1 MTYKIR
7 GNPDYLIKQ
16 SGRLNDLAAA
26 IDRDL
31 RQLDDAVRPL
41 RNTFL
46 GQRASS
52 FFQQYDQFR
61 GQMFSLR
68 DIARNFS
75 GQLADA
81 GRKFKAADRS

>member
-7 GNPDYLIKQ
+7 GNPDHLLRQ
-16 SGRLNDLAAA
+16 SARLNDLASA
-26 IDRDL
+26 IERDL
-31 RQLDDAVRPL
+31 RLLDDSINPL

-61 GQMFSLR
+61 GQMYGLR
-68 DIARNFS
+68 DIARSFS

-81 GRKFKAADRS
+81 GRKFKAADRR